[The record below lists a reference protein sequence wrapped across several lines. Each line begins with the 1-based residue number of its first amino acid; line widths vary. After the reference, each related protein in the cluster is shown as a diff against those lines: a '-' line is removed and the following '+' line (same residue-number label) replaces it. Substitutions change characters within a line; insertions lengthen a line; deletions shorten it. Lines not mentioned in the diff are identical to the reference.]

1 MTASHRPD
9 AILSRRS
16 IHGDGAGASSVYMAI
31 TTRLALIV
39 ISAFRLLSEYESRA
53 GTEKNIVLAKI
64 GLRKA
69 SGERSTSCSLLQD
82 AEDRRE
88 RGRQA

>member
-1 MTASHRPD
+1 
-9 AILSRRS
+9 
-16 IHGDGAGASSVYMAI
+16 MAI

-69 SGERSTSCSLLQD
+69 SGERSTSCSLYAAAARRGGQEGTRSSRLKQD
-82 AEDRRE
+82 FRKTD
-88 RGRQA
+88 GVKIVF